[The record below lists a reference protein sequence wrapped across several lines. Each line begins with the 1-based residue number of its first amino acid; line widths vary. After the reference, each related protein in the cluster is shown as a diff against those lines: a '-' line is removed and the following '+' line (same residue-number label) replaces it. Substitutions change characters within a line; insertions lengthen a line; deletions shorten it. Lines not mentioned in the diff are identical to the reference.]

1 MLKKHWLL
9 SQGTRRTFFIVGQP
23 PLPTVLAAPPGD
35 SVYSSAVSS
44 QPWSKPFLNS
54 PIPKRLNP
62 SHRDDGPSSTGL
74 FPTPPATPN
83 LNVTQLCKWDGLEGA
98 TGRKNRILPCR
109 TRVPAGRHLGLFS
122 PKACQIFQE
131 AKSFY
136 LQDPEEPGDNKDP
149 CSNC

>member
-23 PLPTVLAAPPGD
+23 PSLLSWLAPQGD
-35 SVYSSAVSS
+35 SVYSSAGSS

-62 SHRDDGPSSTGL
+62 SHRDDGPNSTGL

-83 LNVTQLCKWDGLEGA
+83 LNVPQLCKWDGLEGA
-98 TGRKNRILPCR
+98 TGRKANSALQNSSS
-109 TRVPAGRHLGLFS
+109 AGRHLGLFS
-122 PKACQIFQE
+122 QKACVR
-131 AKSFY
+131 SFRRQRA
-136 LQDPEEPGDNKDP
+136 L
-149 CSNC
+149 SARS